1 MKVKKYATL
10 AAAAAVLFLSA
21 CKKENSDA
29 TAAEFET
36 TFELSGDQAIADN
49 LTEDAN
55 DVLNEAAMDR
65 NLMGGR
71 SAEDVTTIVGTTGI
85 LSCATLTVTPATG
98 FPKTLT
104 IDFGAGCTSA
114 NGVTRSGKITVV
126 MSDSLRRPGST
137 SVMTFTNYFVN
148 GFKKEGTI
156 TWTNTSTP
164 GTRSWQRKVENG
176 KITAPGGAYWLHS
189 GIKNVTQT
197 AGVAT
202 PLLLLDDVY
211 SITGNH
217 TVTNP
222 AGRTRTGNILDALQK
237 KTACENVDKGRVKID
252 GPNHY
257 AIIDFGDGTCDKLA
271 TISIDG
277 RPARTILLR

>member
-10 AAAAAVLFLSA
+10 AAAAAVMFLSA
-21 CKKENSDA
+21 CKKESSDTVA
-29 TAAEFET
+29 EEFET
-36 TFELSGDQAIADN
+36 TFELSSDQAIADN

-71 SAEDVTTIVGTTGI
+71 TAEDVTTVAGTTGI
-85 LSCATLTVTPATG
+85 LSCATLTVTPLTG

-104 IDFGAGCTSA
+104 IDFGIGCTSA

-189 GIKNVTQT
+189 GLKNVTQT

-202 PLLLLDDVY
+202 LQLLDDVF

-217 TVTNP
+217 TVTNA
-222 AGRTRTGNILDALQK
+222 AGRTRAGNILDALQK
-237 KTACENVDKGRVKID
+237 KTACENVDKGRIKID
-252 GPNHY
+252 GPNHF
-257 AIIDFGDGTCDKLA
+257 AIIDFGDGTCDRLA
-271 TISIDG
+271 AISIDG